1 MSVFAEST
9 NVKFFTEGLW
19 CDEAF
24 SWALASKGSAL
35 LPLTARDF
43 NPPLYYLVL
52 HTWMAIVG
60 SSEVAMRSLSLA
72 FFGLT
77 LYLVWRYMRDVSSIT
92 PVRASVYLGLFAVN
106 PMLTYYAVEARM
118 YSMVACLAAASMY
131 TFALRR
137 GRWYVAITTAALYT
151 HYFVVLLLMAQAA
164 SVFLT
169 ESGEERRRRFAQIG
183 LPLVLLLPWIAY
195 VVAIRQSWESS
206 FWILS
211 PGKRFVVHLVT
222 SIFSG
227 HEPTFASLAPPQVWL
242 FTSVL
247 LPIVLWSILAAWR
260 ALHENSAG
268 EPGVTKRELAFEFT
282 LLLLWALLPA
292 TLTYTVSFVKAV
304 FLPRYLVFSTVGLL
318 LLMIS
323 GIERARLWARVAMV
337 AALYTLSIQ
346 YQVMHA
352 HRHSKGQYR
361 ETIAQ
366 IAAIAG
372 PDDVLYVRG
381 EYDFFPA
388 QYYFGERRVFLAS
401 KGYERIP
408 AFAGK
413 VLIPAE
419 RVREIPETSDGR
431 VFVLT
436 NDRQWQEVAKPQAT
450 VSAPFLTVDRYLRR
464 GR

>member
-1 MSVFAEST
+1 MSVFAEAT

-60 SSEVAMRSLSLA
+60 TSEMAMRSLSLL
-72 FFGLT
+72 FFALT
-77 LYLVWRYMRDVSSIT
+77 LYLVWRYMLDVGRIA

-137 GRWYVAITTAALYT
+137 RWWYVAVTTAAVYT

-164 SVFLT
+164 SVLLT
-169 ESGEERRRRFAQIG
+169 ATGEERRRRFVQVC
-183 LPLVLLLPWIAY
+183 LPLAVLVPWIAY

-211 PGKRFVVHLVT
+211 PGKGFVVHLVT

-227 HEPTFASLAPPQVWL
+227 HEPTFASLTPAQVWL
-242 FTSVL
+242 FALVL
-247 LPIVLWSILAAWR
+247 LPIVLWSVLAAWR
-260 ALHENSAG
+260 VLHENGTG
-268 EPGVTKRELAFEFT
+268 ESGVGKRELAFQFT
-282 LLLLWALLPA
+282 LVLLWALLPA
-292 TLTYTVSFVKAV
+292 VLTYTLSFVKAV

-323 GIERARLWARVAMV
+323 GVERARLWARVAMI
-337 AALYTLSIQ
+337 AALYAISID
-346 YQVMHA
+346 YQVIHA

-361 ETIAQ
+361 ETISQ

-372 PDDVLYVRG
+372 PGDVLYVRG

-388 QYYFGERRVFLAS
+388 QYYFGERRVFLVS
-401 KGYERIP
+401 KGYQQIP

-419 RVREIPETSDGR
+419 RVREIPENSGGR
-431 VFVLT
+431 VFLLT
-436 NDRQWQEVAKPQAT
+436 NHREWQEVAKP
-450 VSAPFLTVDRYLRR
+450 
-464 GR
+464 